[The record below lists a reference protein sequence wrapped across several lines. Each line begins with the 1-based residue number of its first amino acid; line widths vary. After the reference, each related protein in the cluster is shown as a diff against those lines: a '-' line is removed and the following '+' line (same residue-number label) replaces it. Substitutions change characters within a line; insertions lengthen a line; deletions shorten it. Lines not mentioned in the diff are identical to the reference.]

1 MTVPLALPE
10 PPNPHSAQ
18 PDSNV
23 SAIAAIAT
31 LARVRAG
38 RSENQ
43 RSEDRRGLRAFTG

>member
-1 MTVPLALPE
+1 VTVPLALPE

-38 RSENQ
+38 RGENQ
-43 RSEDRRGLRAFTG
+43 RGERRRGLRAFIG